1 MSSFYKISRERS
13 GELCIF
19 VESILWAAFPIVS
32 FATYRFISPIFVAAW
47 STFFSAVFFG
57 VLVLFQKKWEEFRN
71 REIWKPILWA
81 TFLIA
86 VVYYALFF
94 SGLQKTSVGNAAIIM
109 QMEVWFSFVFFGL
122 ILRKEKYSRAAFF
135 GATAMFLGIFLV
147 LSRGNFEFNR
157 GDLLILLAAGV
168 PPAGN
173 YFQQIA
179 RQKVSA
185 VTLLFIRSLL
195 ATPFLFL
202 IAQFFESSL
211 PQNFTAA
218 LPFLLFN
225 GILLFGFSKVL
236 FIEGIHRIPVAK
248 AVSLNTLVP
257 IFTLF
262 YTFIFFQEMP
272 TVWQL
277 VGLPFV
283 VVGVVLITRNNFLQT
298 PLID

>member
-13 GELCIF
+13 GEIF
-19 VESILWAAFPIVS
+19 ILTESILWAAFPIVS
-32 FATYRFISPIFVAAW
+32 FATYQFISPIFAAAW
-47 STFFSAVFFG
+47 STFFATVFFG
-57 VLVLFQKKWEEFRN
+57 ALVLFQKKWKELKN
-71 REIWKPILWA
+71 RAIWNPILWA

-94 SGLQKTSVGNAAIIM
+94 SGLKKTSVGNAAIIM

-122 ILRKEKYSRAAFF
+122 ILRKEKYSRAAFL
-135 GATAMFLGIFLV
+135 GAAVMFVGIFLV
-147 LSRGNFEFNR
+147 LFRGSFELNR
-157 GDLLILLAAGV
+157 GDFLILLAAAV

-173 YFQQIA
+173 HFQQIA
-179 RQKVSA
+179 RKKVSA
-185 VTLLFIRSLL
+185 ATLLFIRSLL

-202 IAQFFESSL
+202 LARFFESAAS
-211 PQNFTAA
+211 QNFTAA
-218 LPFLLFN
+218 LPFLLLN
-225 GILLFGFSKVL
+225 GLLLFGFSKIL
-236 FIEGIHRIPVAK
+236 FIEGIHRISVAK
-248 AVSLNTLVP
+248 AVSLNTIVP

-262 YTFIFFQEMP
+262 YTLVFFHEVP

-283 VVGVVLITRNNFLQT
+283 VVGAILITRNNFLQT